1 MNKFELILQFIID
14 ANKAGNLKDVQF
26 YFDLA
31 EQIEKEALERR
42 YIEKK
47 FCDICGSKIDHIEMS
62 GQHRVKCECKN
73 GVGKDYDEAYKDW
86 LND

>member
-1 MNKFELILQFIID
+1 MNPFELALQLIID
-14 ANKAGNLKDVQF
+14 ANKAGTLKDVKY

-31 EQIEKEALERR
+31 EEIQKEALERR

-47 FCDICGSKIDHIEMS
+47 FCDKCGTKIQHIEMS
-62 GQHRVKCECKN
+62 GQHRVKCDCKN
-73 GVGKDYDEAYKDW
+73 GKGDNYESAYQDW